1 MPGGGGFGRTAFV
14 RRAAA
19 AAAAAAIGWL
29 AGFPIESAP
38 TPGSG
43 TRNRMRGL
51 GGGGKEGGRVGT
63 VDCKRAPASQW
74 PDGRLAIGHRGVSSI
89 RTQLIAFP
97 LPYITPQRTCSA
109 RTGIPRTK
117 PSVRPSVLRS
127 GWPVRVA
134 HSLFLF
140 SESSPQALS
149 FPAFLQHP
157 ARTYPFGQPAAGS
170 SWKLQPLDMYSR
182 YAFQMD
188 HPHPAERVCTLFD
201 YIHTYVCACS
211 LQLRRGALDM

>member
-1 MPGGGGFGRTAFV
+1 MDGPLLYGGQ
-14 RRAAA
+14 RRRRRQLA
-19 AAAAAAIGWL
+19 GWL
-29 AGFPIESAP
+29 AFLSRTHRRPAQEHGIACA
-38 TPGSG
+38 GW
-43 TRNRMRGL
+43 

-201 YIHTYVCACS
+201 YIHTYVCMCLLAPAPT
-211 LQLRRGALDM
+211 RRARYVEYVLYI